1 MTEDIKSFEP
11 GREWS
16 YVVEILFF
24 FSRLRAEMRSL
35 RTFLLAKWQASMRVL
50 YMTIHGFNHEN
61 DRNSGN
67 FINEIIKKLFA
78 DVGEWNIE
86 DIESFAQSDS
96 ISQCKKYIRG
106 HQGDR

>member
-1 MTEDIKSFEP
+1 M
-11 GREWS
+11 
-16 YVVEILFF
+16 
-24 FSRLRAEMRSL
+24 

-50 YMTIHGFNHEN
+50 YMTIHVFNHEN
-61 DRNSGN
+61 DRISRN
-67 FINEIIKKLFA
+67 FRKLHKRNYKKLFA